1 MKQYH
6 AKIKGT
12 GRSLPEK
19 ILSNHD
25 LEKLVDTSDEWI
37 KTRTGMSER
46 RVSADDKA
54 SSDYATIAAEQA
66 LQMAGIHARDLG
78 LVIVGTVTPDH
89 AFPSTACLIMKNLGI
104 KDIPGFDISAG
115 CPGWIYTMNIAKQ
128 YIENGA
134 CENVLVVGVDMLT
147 KITNYKDR
155 NTCVLFGDAAGATVV
170 SRAAEVDIS
179 RVIDSDISA
188 DGNYWDLLIQPA
200 GGSRAPASYN
210 TVRERQHTVTMEGNK
225 VFKLAVRSMYNSC
238 ETVLKRNNMDTTSI
252 DWVLPHQAN
261 MRIIE
266 ALARKLKV
274 DISKVIINI
283 DKYGNTSAATIP
295 VALDEVI
302 RSGKVRHGDIVLM
315 TSFGAGLTSGS
326 VLVRI

>member
-1 MKQYH
+1 MRYS

-19 ILSNHD
+19 ILNNFD
-25 LEKLVDTSDEWI
+25 LEKLVETSDEWI

-54 SSDYATIAAEQA
+54 SSDYATAAAEQA
-66 LQMAGIHARDLG
+66 LQMAELHAKDIDM
-78 LVIVGTVTPDH
+78 VIVGTVTPDH

-104 KDIPGFDISAG
+104 KNMPGFDISAG
-115 CPGWIYTMNIAKQ
+115 CPGWIFTMNIAKQ
-128 YIENGA
+128 YIENGT
-134 CENVLVVGVDMLT
+134 CENILVVGVDMLT

-155 NTCVLFGDAAGATVV
+155 NTCVLFGDAAGATVI
-170 SRAAEVDIS
+170 SRAEDKDIS
-179 RVIDSDISA
+179 RLIDSDISA
-188 DGNYWDLLIQPA
+188 DGNYWDLLVQPA
-200 GGSRAPASYN
+200 GGSRTPASYN
-210 TVRERQHTVTMEGNK
+210 TVRERQHTIVMEGNK

-238 ETVLKRNNMDTTSI
+238 ETVLKRNNMDTNSV
-252 DWVLPHQAN
+252 DWVIPHQAN
-261 MRIIE
+261 MRIID
-266 ALARKLKV
+266 ALAKKLKV
-274 DISKVIINI
+274 DMKKVIINI
-283 DKYGNTSAATIP
+283 EKYGNTSAATIP

-302 RSGKVRHGDIVLM
+302 RSGKIRHGDIVLM